1 MMKRICAALL
11 ACALL
16 LSHALAETA
25 LPMTE
30 ARLNE
35 ALETICAQLLQEDRA
50 AVLGDIALTCQ
61 SDADGALLSVGAEIT
76 ADPADT
82 DAASGQLQLFG
93 LVTGAV
99 VYACELIRLD
109 DDLTALAEQATSLSE
124 ALERIG
130 DVTEAA
136 PAEIAVAGG
145 VLRLSVRTAED
156 GVMTWT
162 MSFTAE

>member
-1 MMKRICAALL
+1 MLKKSLAALL
-11 ACALL
+11 CAVLL
-16 LSHALAETA
+16 LTCALAETA

-30 ARLNE
+30 ARLDE
-35 ALETICAQLLQEDRA
+35 SLETVCTQLLKEERT
-50 AVLGDIALTCQ
+50 AVLGDIALVCQ
-61 SDADGALLSVGAEIT
+61 SDADGALLSVSAEI
-76 ADPADT
+76 AVDPADT
-82 DAASGQLQLFG
+82 DAASAQLQRFG

-145 VLRLSVRTAED
+145 VLRLSVQTAED

-162 MSFTAE
+162 MRFTAE